1 MKKVG
6 LVMRKIQFTE
16 NHGPRI
22 FADRLKAICREF
34 GVEIVFISPE
44 RHVSGYD
51 HLPGYEHE
59 KGDLVNYD
67 IVLDQLYS
75 EKIDHVIYTVSG
87 FTFLKMFIKNSVL
100 FPHSFP
106 DPALTGYEMMKPFYS
121 IVDKAIVQTDFLKRE
136 LHSKFGV
143 DDVTVIPIGFD
154 ERLAKTYFDPS
165 QIVDNRVLWI
175 GRDEENRQ
183 PELVLE
189 YARQNPD
196 KEVFMVFG
204 GERYRDSVKRH
215 RIPNNVKLQFAL
227 SQDEVFS
234 LMNTAKVYWNSSKF
248 DTFAMPLTE
257 AMAMGKLIIKPG
269 HPCYDHINSRH
280 SFSGNEENWFELVN
294 MALAAPYNYSMENR
308 VQAFERFSSRVMK
321 RGYQDFFDKWLASTP
336 ETREPSYSQ
345 LLR

>member
-6 LVMRKIQFTE
+6 LIMRKIQFTE
-16 NHGPRI
+16 AHGPRI
-22 FADRLKAICREF
+22 YADRLKKLCREF
-34 GVEIVFISPE
+34 GVDIVFISPE

-51 HLPGYEHE
+51 HLPGFEHE

-67 IVLDQLYS
+67 VVLDKIDA
-75 EKIDHVIYTVSG
+75 EKIEHVIYTVSG

-106 DPALTGYEMMKPFYS
+106 DPALTGYEMMKPFYQM
-121 IVDKAIVQTDFLKRE
+121 VDKAIVQTEFLKRE
-136 LHSKFGV
+136 LDSKFGV

-154 ERLAKTYFDPS
+154 ERVAEKYFDPA
-165 QIVDNRVLWI
+165 QIVGNRVLWI

-183 PELVLE
+183 PELVME

-196 KEVFMVFG
+196 SEVFMVFG
-204 GERYRDSVKRH
+204 GERYRESVKKYK
-215 RIPNNVKLQFAL
+215 IPDNVKLQFAL
-227 SQDEVFS
+227 SRDEIFS

-257 AMAMGKLIIKPG
+257 ALAMGKIIVKPM

-280 SFSGNEENWFELVN
+280 AFSGDESNWFELVN
-294 MALAAPYNYSMENR
+294 MALASPHKFSLENR
-308 VQAFERFSSRVMK
+308 MAAFERFSSTVMK
-321 RGYQDFFDKWLASTP
+321 QGYQDFFENWLTDTVEKDK
-336 ETREPSYSQ
+336 PSYS
-345 LLR
+345 LV

>member
-1 MKKVG
+1 
-6 LVMRKIQFTE
+6 MRKIQFME
-16 NHGPRI
+16 AHGPLI
-22 FADRLKAICREF
+22 YAERLKKLCREF

-67 IVLDQLYS
+67 IVLDKIYA

-106 DPALTGYEMMKPFYS
+106 DPALTGYEMMKPFYG
-121 IVDKAIVQTDFLKRE
+121 IVDKAIVQTDFLKHE
-136 LHSKFGV
+136 FKTKFGV
-143 DDVTVIPIGFD
+143 EDVTVIPIGFD
-154 ERLAKTYFDPS
+154 EHLAEKYFDPS
-165 QIVDNRVLWI
+165 QIVENRVLWI

-183 PELVLE
+183 PGVVLE

-204 GERYRDSVKRH
+204 GERYRESIKKYK
-215 RIPNNVKLQFAL
+215 IPDNVKLKFAL
-227 SQDEVFS
+227 SQEEIFA

-257 AMAMGKLIIKPG
+257 AMAMGKIIVKPS

-280 SFSGNEENWFELVN
+280 AFSGNEYNWFELVN
-294 MALAAPYNYSMENR
+294 MALAAPDKFSLDNR
-308 VQAFERFSSRVMK
+308 ILAFDKFSSTVMK
-321 RGYQDFFDKWLASTP
+321 QGYKDFFDKWLGGIP
-336 ETREPSYSQ
+336 EENEQAYSLAGQSYI
-345 LLR
+345 

>member
-6 LVMRKIQFTE
+6 LIMRKIQFTE
-16 NHGPRI
+16 AHGPRI
-22 FADRLKAICREF
+22 YADRLKKLCREF
-34 GVEIVFISPE
+34 GVDIVFISPE

-51 HLPGYEHE
+51 HLPGFEHE

-67 IVLDQLYS
+67 VVLDKLEA
-75 EKIDHVIYTVSG
+75 EKIEHVIYTVSG

-106 DPALTGYEMMKPFYS
+106 DPALTGYEMMKPFYQM
-121 IVDKAIVQTDFLKRE
+121 VDKAIVQTEFLKRE
-136 LHSKFGV
+136 LHSKFAV
-143 DDVTVIPIGFD
+143 DDATVIPIGFD
-154 ERLAKTYFDPS
+154 ETVAEHYFDPT

-204 GERYRDSVKRH
+204 GERYRESVKKYK
-215 RIPNNVKLQFAL
+215 IPANVKLQFAL

-257 AMAMGKLIIKPG
+257 ALAMGKIIVKPM

-280 SFSGNEENWFELVN
+280 AFSGDESNWFELVN
-294 MALAAPYNYSMENR
+294 MALASPHKFSLENR
-308 VQAFERFSSRVMK
+308 MVAFERFSSTVMK
-321 RGYQDFFDKWLASTP
+321 QGYQAFFENWLTDTV
-336 ETREPSYSQ
+336 EKEKPSYS
-345 LLR
+345 LV